1 MEQSK
6 VKHSFRVF
14 LFGIVF
20 LLCGVTLGSL
30 LLYSAIP
37 DHIQV
42 FSNETKTLD
51 LPMKEVKISV
61 LPEKT
66 LIVGGHSVGVRMDVS
81 GVLVVG
87 LEEISTE
94 QGKVNPGLQAG
105 IQIGDS
111 VLSVE
116 GISVNSAEDVQKA
129 LNNGTPGRTVRLKL
143 LRKGEVETVYVNPV
157 QSTEDHTWKL
167 GIWVKEKTAGLGTVT
182 YFDPVTGMIG
192 ALGHGITETN
202 TGQILNVE
210 DGQMMFSRVESVLQ
224 GSSGKPGEIRGIFYE
239 ADKPMGTLIHNSEY
253 GIFGVAESDL
263 TNPLFPEPVKVG
275 YQSEIETGPAQ
286 ILTTVDGNTLELFD
300 IEIEK
305 IDKQSKP
312 DTKGMVIRVTDEKLI
327 KKSGGIV
334 QGMSG
339 SPILQNGKIIGAVTH
354 VLVNDPRKGY
364 GIFIEWMLKES
375 N

>member
-364 GIFIEWMLKES
+364 GIFIEWMLK
-375 N
+375 

>member
-116 GISVNSAEDVQKA
+116 GISVNSADDVQKA
-129 LNNGTPGRTVRLKL
+129 LNNGTPGRTVRLK
-143 LRKGEVETVYVNPV
+143 
-157 QSTEDHTWKL
+157 
-167 GIWVKEKTAGLGTVT
+167 
-182 YFDPVTGMIG
+182 
-192 ALGHGITETN
+192 
-202 TGQILNVE
+202 
-210 DGQMMFSRVESVLQ
+210 
-224 GSSGKPGEIRGIFYE
+224 
-239 ADKPMGTLIHNSEY
+239 
-253 GIFGVAESDL
+253 
-263 TNPLFPEPVKVG
+263 
-275 YQSEIETGPAQ
+275 
-286 ILTTVDGNTLELFD
+286 
-300 IEIEK
+300 
-305 IDKQSKP
+305 
-312 DTKGMVIRVTDEKLI
+312 
-327 KKSGGIV
+327 
-334 QGMSG
+334 
-339 SPILQNGKIIGAVTH
+339 SP
-354 VLVNDPRKGY
+354 
-364 GIFIEWMLKES
+364 
-375 N
+375 

>member
-143 LRKGEVETVYVNPV
+143 LRKGEIETVYVNPV